1 MWPVVERGE
10 GAKAWPAEKVSGGSL
25 SGSLD
30 PSRRCLRHLFDHYAL
45 ALAGDWLF

>member
-1 MWPVVERGE
+1 MAGGGE
-10 GAKAWPAEKVSGGSL
+10 GGGSESLAAEKVSGGSL